1 MGHERRGSYTPVQP
15 ARSTRQNASW
25 SSAARKRAP
34 PPRLVSNP
42 PMASSATRRKPMLA
56 PWPTSIGSVRSRNH
70 RRCRSIV
77 TDNATGPSSPSTRPA
92 TKPTCGS
99 PSAAAMCAVQ
109 PGAGAQSSSVNATSG
124 AVVAAMPAF
133 FARDVPGC
141 SQRTTRAP
149 AASAMRPTAGSR
161 DAEST
166 TTSSSPGCSARG
178 STAKVCSSSAGR
190 SRVLRITTTEA
201 PAVSSTA
208 VRVLIVAAWPPWPLS
223 DGISLILHHH
233 LRLLAPRHE
242 ITVLASGRP
251 PGATRPDTAA
261 EGLPTSVPTE
271 WYGPARS
278 GPPDYARRRWASL
291 RTGEPADV
299 FRVEQQPL
307 LGRMDAIIAGPDRPD
322 VVHLHGWTTA
332 RLARRTQG
340 IPAVHHSIDAWS
352 EVRGTQAP
360 AGAVRRLIEI
370 GQQRKVVR
378 HEARHLEASRAVA
391 VVAEADALALQR
403 NAPRARIVVVP
414 NGVEPGK
421 EPAAHTTEPVLGFH
435 GALSTVA
442 NQDAARVLVEEV
454 LPRVRHELP
463 DTRALVIGR
472 DPPEDLRSDAS
483 TGVEVT
489 GEVDDVREQLQR
501 VAVYVA
507 PMATGTGLK
516 NKVLEAMAAGL

>member
-1 MGHERRGSYTPVQP
+1 
-15 ARSTRQNASW
+15 
-25 SSAARKRAP
+25 
-34 PPRLVSNP
+34 
-42 PMASSATRRKPMLA
+42 
-56 PWPTSIGSVRSRNH
+56 
-70 RRCRSIV
+70 
-77 TDNATGPSSPSTRPA
+77 
-92 TKPTCGS
+92 
-99 PSAAAMCAVQ
+99 
-109 PGAGAQSSSVNATSG
+109 
-124 AVVAAMPAF
+124 
-133 FARDVPGC
+133 
-141 SQRTTRAP
+141 
-149 AASAMRPTAGSR
+149 
-161 DAEST
+161 
-166 TTSSSPGCSARG
+166 
-178 STAKVCSSSAGR
+178 
-190 SRVLRITTTEA
+190 
-201 PAVSSTA
+201 

-251 PGATRPDTAA
+251 PGAPPPDATA
-261 EGLPTSVPTE
+261 EGLPASVPIE

-307 LGRMDAIIAGPDRPD
+307 LGRMDAIVGGSERPD

-352 EVRGTQAP
+352 EVQGTQAP
-360 AGAVRRLIEI
+360 AGAVRRLLEM

-378 HEARHLEASRAVA
+378 HEARHLEASTAVA
-391 VVAEADALALQR
+391 VVAEADALALRR

-414 NGVEPGK
+414 NGVEPGNPPVP
-421 EPAAHTTEPVLGFH
+421 PAVEPVLGFH

-442 NQDAARVLVEEV
+442 NQDAARVLVDEV
-454 LPRVRHELP
+454 LPRVRAEVP
-463 DTRALVIGR
+463 DARALVIGR
-472 DPPEDLRSDAS
+472 DPPDDLRSDVG
-483 TGVEVT
+483 TGVDVT
-489 GEVDDVREQLQR
+489 GEVDDVREALDR

-516 NKVLEAMAAGL
+516 NKVLEAMAAGLPVVATSRAMNGIGAGDGVVIADTPDAMAGAVLALLRDPDRRAALGAAGRARVVREFSWERSADAIEQLWVEAARTGAK